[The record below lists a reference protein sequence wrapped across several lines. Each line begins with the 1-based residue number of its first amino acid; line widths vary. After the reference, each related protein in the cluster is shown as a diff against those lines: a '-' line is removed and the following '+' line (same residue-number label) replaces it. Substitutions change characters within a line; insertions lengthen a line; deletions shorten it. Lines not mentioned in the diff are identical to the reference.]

1 MTRSLATFGL
11 IVLGMLLLIGLEAAC
26 GEEIG
31 NVFSNVMAPGGA
43 TPSP

>member
-1 MTRSLATFGL
+1 LTRSLATFGL
-11 IVLGMLLLIGLEAAC
+11 IVFGMLFLIGLEAAC
-26 GEEIG
+26 GEEIT